1 MSGILLGV
9 EIAVGVFLFI
19 LAVRVALRIFWYL
32 AFGRTDGGLERI
44 SSRVEQNATLQVF
57 GTGQRTVPPKQV
69 LLFLIVALLGGVAIL
84 LIFIALSYLGVTS

>member
-32 AFGRTDGGLERI
+32 AFGRTDSGLERI
-44 SSRVEQNATLQVF
+44 ASRVEQNARLQHLWYWSENS
-57 GTGQRTVPPKQV
+57 PSKQV
-69 LLFLIVALLGGVAIL
+69 LLFLIAALLGCVAL
-84 LIFIALSYLGVTS
+84 VLIFAALSYLGY

>member
-9 EIAVGVFLFI
+9 EIAVGVILFI
-19 LAVRVALRIFWYL
+19 LAVRVTLRIFWYL

-44 SSRVEQNATLQVF
+44 SSRVEQNATLQ
-57 GTGQRTVPPKQV
+57 RLWDWSENSPPKQV

-84 LIFIALSYLGVTS
+84 LIFIALSYLGATS